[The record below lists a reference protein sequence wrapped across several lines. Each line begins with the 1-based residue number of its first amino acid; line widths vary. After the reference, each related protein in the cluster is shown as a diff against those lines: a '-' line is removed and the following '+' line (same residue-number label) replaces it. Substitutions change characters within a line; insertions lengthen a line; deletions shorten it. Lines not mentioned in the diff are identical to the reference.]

1 MAKKHELLKRVK
13 LLEKK
18 IAIKT
23 EPHVIICLKIQCYHA
38 DVECEC
44 TCEKHDS
51 LSEEEVFAGQEK
63 CICKQFHKPPK
74 TPCGCL
80 SEEELKSI
88 EEIFDPEIT
97 IEIHSGM
104 SPEEFRKVPGMFK
117 LVCSQG
123 KKEFEILKRGEQ
135 IVRSSEE
142 TEEII
147 GIAHASTQDS
157 REAYRTTHQGTRA
170 LRVPGSLRTT
180 SDRWGRVS

>member
-1 MAKKHELLKRVK
+1 VK
-13 LLEKK
+13 LLEEK

-23 EPHVIICLKIQCYHA
+23 EQELIISLKINCFHA

-51 LSEEEVFAGQEK
+51 LSEEEVFAGPEK

-80 SEEELKSI
+80 SEEDLQSI
-88 EEIFDPEIT
+88 EDFFNPAVT
-97 IEIHSGM
+97 IDILSGM
-104 SPEEFRKVPGMFK
+104 DPKVFRKVPGMFK

-123 KKEFEILKRGEQ
+123 KKEFQILKRGEQ

-157 REAYRTTHQGTRA
+157 REAKRTTHQGTSSASTRKSA
-170 LRVPGSLRTT
+170 NRIGPVGTGLLK
-180 SDRWGRVS
+180 